1 MQHNGTLYR
10 LFGLVAHMTKD
21 PVQKPDPYSDWVILG
36 SKHGHD
42 KPSYPIDEELLA
54 AARQAWPHALAH
66 ARRELS
72 DKDVGSDKTA
82 LAAEVWERV
91 LRSVS
96 RTRQRRRDQAPPIAD
111 LQSYLMGVFHHRFNR
126 VLKREQKRLETI
138 ELVSSTLD
146 LERIESAQ
154 DTEWVSELERALTVK
169 QIISH
174 MDEWTRRVWGA
185 RQYGYSWKEISG
197 RLGLSEQQAKMR
209 FQRGLEKTRDRLTNL
224 LRERKPG
231 SKDQI

>member
-54 AARQAWPHALAH
+54 AAREAWPHVLAH

-72 DKDVGSDKTA
+72 DKDVGADKTA

-138 ELVSSTLD
+138 ELVSSTSD
-146 LERIESAQ
+146 LGSSHHP
-154 DTEWVSELERALTVK
+154 WNSGGNLTANP
-169 QIISH
+169 IS
-174 MDEWTRRVWGA
+174 V
-185 RQYGYSWKEISG
+185 YG
-197 RLGLSEQQAKMR
+197 
-209 FQRGLEKTRDRLTNL
+209 
-224 LRERKPG
+224 REPECLP
-231 SKDQI
+231 

>member
-72 DKDVGSDKTA
+72 DKDVGADKTA
-82 LAAEVWERV
+82 G
-91 LRSVS
+91 
-96 RTRQRRRDQAPPIAD
+96 APPP
-111 LQSYLMGVFHHRFNR
+111 
-126 VLKREQKRLETI
+126 T
-138 ELVSSTLD
+138 
-146 LERIESAQ
+146 
-154 DTEWVSELERALTVK
+154 
-169 QIISH
+169 
-174 MDEWTRRVWGA
+174 
-185 RQYGYSWKEISG
+185 G
-197 RLGLSEQQAKMR
+197 RPLPGPEA
-209 FQRGLEKTRDRLTNL
+209 G
-224 LRERKPG
+224 RKGGKKGGDKKKPL
-231 SKDQI
+231 